1 MMFLI
6 RAAFWLAI
14 VSVFVPRDFA
24 GDALDI
30 SFDTA
35 ANAQVDVAAPVSDWC
50 RDNAAICEAGEEAA
64 RFGGYLTEMAVARI
78 DAAIDAR
85 EAARATES

>member
-24 GDALDI
+24 GDAFDLPLDLAETRL
-30 SFDTA
+30 DA
-35 ANAQVDVAAPVSDWC
+35 AKPVGEWC
-50 RDNAAICEAGEEAA
+50 ENNTAICEAGREAA
-64 RFGGYLTEMAVARI
+64 RLGGYLTEVAAARI
-78 DAAIDAR
+78 DAALDER
-85 EAARATES
+85 EENRKS

>member
-24 GDALDI
+24 GEAFDLPFDLAQTRIDA
-30 SFDTA
+30 A
-35 ANAQVDVAAPVSDWC
+35 EPVDGWC
-50 RDNAAICEAGEEAA
+50 KDNAAICEAGREAVRLGGFLTDMAANRIEAA
-64 RFGGYLTEMAVARI
+64 LDE
-78 DAAIDAR
+78 R
-85 EAARATES
+85 EETGKS